1 MPEAGLTEQRKLL
14 PAGSG
19 RITGC
24 CHLEPVWLCGL
35 LGQCLKER
43 QEGKGLGL
51 GSMSGQG
58 STSSNRITDDELN
71 ALIFQLQT
79 LLPQLNH
86 GRHGRVSAT
95 KLLSEICSYIRRL
108 RNEVDDLSQ
117 RLSQRLDSMDLT
129 GFDAEIVRNLL
140 QQ

>member
-1 MPEAGLTEQRKLL
+1 
-14 PAGSG
+14 
-19 RITGC
+19 
-24 CHLEPVWLCGL
+24 
-35 LGQCLKER
+35 
-43 QEGKGLGL
+43 
-51 GSMSGQG
+51 MSGQG

-71 ALIFQLQT
+71 ALIFHLQT

-86 GRHGRVSAT
+86 GRHDRVSAT
-95 KLLSEICSYIRRL
+95 KVLSEICSYIRRL

-117 RLSQRLDSMDLT
+117 RLSQRLDSMDLA